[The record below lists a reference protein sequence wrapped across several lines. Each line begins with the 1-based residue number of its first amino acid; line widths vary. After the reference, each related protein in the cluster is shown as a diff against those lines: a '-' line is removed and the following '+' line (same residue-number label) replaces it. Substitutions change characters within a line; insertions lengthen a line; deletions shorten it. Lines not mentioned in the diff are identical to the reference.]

1 MVKKLDK
8 MFYFKE
14 DTTSTNDDAR
24 EPIYTHGDVIC
35 AERQSAGR
43 GQRGNKWISGE
54 GKNITFSVVLEPSFL
69 KAREQFLVSQ
79 ITALALVDTLA
90 EYGIVAMIKWTNDI
104 YVGERK
110 IVGVLIENRLSGTT
124 LSRSIIGVGINI
136 NQLIF
141 DPSLPNP
148 TSMILERADN
158 MELSRQEVLNKFYES
173 LMRWYNELITGDYV
187 AIDQAYH
194 KKMYRRGEY
203 HNYRLADG
211 CLIRG
216 VIQGVSPSGALII
229 MHDNDMEREY
239 QFKEIE
245 FVIEERGR

>member
-1 MVKKLDK
+1 

-14 DTTSTNDDAR
+14 ETSSTNDDAR
-24 EPIYTHGDVIC
+24 EEIFVHGDLIC
-35 AERQSAGR
+35 AERQTAGR

-54 GKNITFSVVLEPSFL
+54 GKNATFSVVLEPSTL
-69 KAREQFLVSQ
+69 NANEQFLVSQ
-79 ITALALVDTLA
+79 ITALALVDTLS
-90 EYGIVAMIKWTNDI
+90 EYGITATIKWTNDI

-110 IVGVLIENRLSGTT
+110 IMGVLIENRLSGAV

-136 NQLIF
+136 NQIEF

-148 TSMILERADN
+148 TSMILERRSKK
-158 MELSRQEVLNKFYES
+158 EIVRQDVIVKFHDA
-173 LMRWYNELITGDYV
+173 LMKWYNELMVGDY
-187 AIDQAYH
+187 ASIDKAYH
-194 KKMYRRGEY
+194 AKMYRRGEY

-216 VIQGVSPSGALII
+216 VIQGVRPSGALVI
-229 MHDNDMEREY
+229 MHDNDEEREY

-245 FVIEERGR
+245 FVIEQRGR